1 MNEPE
6 AIQEPVTEVV
16 HDAKPVAVEEPVAAA
31 KVEDSPK
38 KNEPEVHQEP
48 AKEAVHEEKPVVHEA
63 PVEPIADVKI
73 EATHEHKAE
82 PVAQT

>member
-1 MNEPE
+1 M
-6 AIQEPVTEVV
+6 
-16 HDAKPVAVEEPVAAA
+16 AAA

-38 KNEPEVHQEP
+38 KNEPEVNQ
-48 AKEAVHEEKPVVHEA
+48 EKPVVHEA